1 MSMHFLRL
9 SMLKCQHDTVCLSVF
24 LVLFNLRT
32 YVRLHAVC
40 VTASPVLLALA
51 ISLFPAF
58 CVYYIASALY
68 PCAAFHD
75 TLLLTLS
82 RKKASLRISVAQTAG
97 GAKQGAESPLPQLFL
112 LVGLNRMS

>member
-82 RKKASLRISVAQTAG
+82 RKKTFRGSQSP
-97 GAKQGAESPLPQLFL
+97 KQLAE
-112 LVGLNRMS
+112 LNRVTIPPPPNFAS